1 MKWKNWA
8 FKAIILGI
16 VFGVEAHALESK
28 AISIKVN
35 AGTVSGTVQAIGNK
49 DDYQILSLYSNRK
62 GNLNVDFKYS
72 AAGLSSSL
80 VVKGALRQ
88 YTASNKFT
96 LKVQNASG
104 AYVDVGV
111 ITGSSSMRVISM
123 SLPSGIVLNGS
134 ISLRL
139 IGSGVDDIDIDQLII
154 ADSVSSPPPQETVPV
169 ISNFSASPSTISVG
183 QNSTLSFSVAGASS
197 LILNPGNINVT
208 GQTQRVVNPSVATTY
223 TLTATNSAG
232 SATKSISVSVSE
244 VAPPPPTTGAAIIP
258 GTTWYWQLQGS
269 INMSVQAKVYDID
282 LYDTNVA
289 TISSLKQSGRM
300 VICYFSAGTYED
312 WRSDANLFPSASFGN
327 NVDGWAGEKW
337 IDVRNQAVR
346 DIMTKR
352 MDLAKSKGCDGL
364 EPDNVD
370 GYSNNPGFPLT
381 AQDQINFNS
390 FLADQAHARGM
401 IIALKNSTD
410 LVTAL
415 VNKFDFAVVEE
426 CFKYNECEAYSPFIA
441 QGKAVLNAE
450 YSSYSSTIC
459 TRASSLKFSTVFFNL
474 ALNGSVYRP
483 CP

>member
-8 FKAIILGI
+8 YKAIILGI

-28 AISIKVN
+28 ATSLKVN
-35 AGTVSGTVQAIGNK
+35 TGTLSGTVQTISNK
-49 DDYQILSLYSNRK
+49 DDNQILSLYSNRK
-62 GNLNVDFKYS
+62 GNLNVDFNYS

-88 YTASNKFT
+88 YTASNKFN

-111 ITGSSSMRVISM
+111 ITGSNSMQLVSM
-123 SLPSGIVLNGS
+123 SLPSGIVLNGL

-139 IGSGVDDIDIDQLII
+139 IGLGVDDIDIDQLII
-154 ADSVSSPPPQETVPV
+154 ADSVASPPPQQTVPV
-169 ISNFSASPSTISVG
+169 ISNFSASPSTISAG
-183 QNSTLSFSVAGASS
+183 QSSTLSFSTSGASS

-208 GQTQRVVNPSVATTY
+208 GQTQRIVNPSATTIY
-223 TLTATNSAG
+223 TLTAANSAG

-269 INMSVQAKVYDID
+269 INTSVQAKVYDID
-282 LYDTNVA
+282 LYDTSAA
-289 TISSLKQSGRM
+289 TISSLKQSGRI

-312 WRSDANLFPSASFGN
+312 WRSDAKLFPSASLGN
-327 NVDGWAGEKW
+327 NVAGWAGEKW
-337 IDVRNQAVR
+337 LDIRNQTVR
-346 DIMTKR
+346 EIMAQR

-370 GYSNNPGFPLT
+370 GYSNKPGFPLT
-381 AQDQINFNS
+381 AQDQINFNI

-401 IIALKNSTD
+401 IIGLKNSTD

-426 CFKYNECEAYSPFIA
+426 CFKYNECSAYNPFIK

-450 YSSYSSTIC
+450 YTNYSSAIC
-459 TRASSLKFSTVFFNL
+459 TQASSLKFSTAFYNL
-474 ALNGSVYRP
+474 ALNGSVYKL